1 MKVLKGRKITKGRV
15 KGVALVSQKPLSFL
29 GGIDSKTGIVKDA
42 ESDIKGESVKDKI
55 LVFPRG
61 KGSTVGS
68 YVIYQLKKNNV
79 APKAIVVEDAETI
92 VATGAIIAE
101 IPMVDKIDIK
111 KIKSGQVIEVD
122 ADKGEVI
129 IHEEEG
135 I

>member
-1 MKVLKGRKITKGRV
+1 MKLKGRRITKGRA
-15 KGVALVSQKPLSFL
+15 KGVALVSRRPLSFL
-29 GGIDSKTGIVKDA
+29 GGIDPKTGIVTDV

-111 KIKSGQVIEVD
+111 KIKNGQIIEVD

-129 IHEEEG
+129 IHEGEG